1 MSKRQWLKSVL
12 WSKPRA
18 SIQRFWLDFFW
29 PGSSPDP
36 SLPSVPLPPGGLGCP
51 WKGSNLRAGTHDFGP
66 GAFYR
71 KQSALAGNPSVF
83 KCYSSSTSDAAAT
96 AVLVGSKLSQS
107 VLRHEFDTLQSNT
120 VPSFTA
126 KIVGTHSLRF
136 CQDGT
141 EHAVLRQLVGVGVG
155 RTASALPQLQTAA
168 EQQVQKMLECSTSS
182 TTSSA
187 STAAG
192 IVRMDRICQQFT
204 LSIAQRLIL
213 GLDDDD
219 DLRDDTPPP
228 QRFGDAVN
236 DWMKGLYRPEG
247 AEESRAVLVQ
257 RIEAKIADLD
267 ANGPDGSTIS
277 AMLFAEA
284 STDDSESGGDNNGA
298 APPRRLTHNEV
309 VDNSL
314 LLILAGTE
322 TSAGTLTA
330 AMFLLGLHQD
340 SWRRLVAEQE
350 MVRQR
355 FGMGLTQEA
364 LQASSFLDAVLKE
377 VMRLAPIASG
387 SARATTSTL
396 SVAGVQIP
404 TGWAV
409 LYDRWL
415 THRSDPVTALP
426 EDAHMDMKLG
436 FDPDRWL
443 SDSTRPTEYIPF
455 GVGPRYCL
463 GAELAMVEMKVFL
476 ASLARTIDFDLV
488 NWTIDTPILFK
499 PNSLTPC
506 PIDGVEIRIRNST
519 QSADAPY

>member
-1 MSKRQWLKSVL
+1 
-12 WSKPRA
+12 
-18 SIQRFWLDFFW
+18 
-29 PGSSPDP
+29 
-36 SLPSVPLPPGGLGCP
+36 
-51 WKGSNLRAGTHDFGP
+51 
-66 GAFYR
+66 
-71 KQSALAGNPSVF
+71 
-83 KCYSSSTSDAAAT
+83 
-96 AVLVGSKLSQS
+96 
-107 VLRHEFDTLQSNT
+107 
-120 VPSFTA
+120 
-126 KIVGTHSLRF
+126 
-136 CQDGT
+136 
-141 EHAVLRQLVGVGVG
+141 VLRQLVGVGVG
-155 RTASALPQLQTAA
+155 STASALPQLQAAA
-168 EQQVQKMLECSTSS
+168 EQQVQKMLECSGTSATSS
-182 TTSSA
+182 T
-187 STAAG
+187 STAG
-192 IVRMDRICQQFT
+192 IVRMDRMCQQFT

-219 DLRDDTPPP
+219 DLEGDSSSQ

-257 RIEAKIADLD
+257 RIEAKIADLE
-267 ANGPDGSTIS
+267 AKGPDGSTIS

-284 STDDSESGGDNNGA
+284 SIDDNYADVSKSGGDNNGA
-298 APPRRLTHNEV
+298 ALPPRRLTHDEV

-350 MVRQR
+350 MVRQH
-355 FGMGLTQEA
+355 FGMELTQEA

-396 SVAGVQIP
+396 NVAGVQIP

-415 THRSDPVTALP
+415 THRSDPVTVLP

-476 ASLARTIDFDLV
+476 ASLARRIDFDLV

-519 QSADAPY
+519 QYDDAPY